1 MIIKKKKND
10 NNNNDDETSK
20 SQKLNNID
28 SSEELSQDEDSLF
41 SAFQNITERQERRR
55 GDRRRGYR
63 RVDDRNLISRA
74 QEEANII
81 RENAVKE
88 GFQIGIEKAG
98 EKIENLKLAISDLIS
113 AKDKAYSYYMND
125 ISFIALKVA
134 EKIIQTEVA
143 CDETIV
149 LKIISE
155 VLKDFGKDENRII
168 IKTSPSDLLF
178 VNENMPELFSY
189 SDTKVK
195 IYVEED
201 NSVDSGSCIIQTTS
215 GQIDARFSTQLEILK
230 KTFENELQE
239 K

>member
-10 NNNNDDETSK
+10 NNNDDEK
-20 SQKLNNID
+20 STHQNLNDVNIK
-28 SSEELSQDEDSLF
+28 EELPEEDSLF
-41 SAFQNITERQERRR
+41 SAFQNIAERQERRR

-74 QEEANII
+74 QEEANVI
-81 RENAVKE
+81 RETAAKE
-88 GFQIGIEKAG
+88 GFQIGVEKADA
-98 EKIENLKLAISDLIS
+98 EVENLKLAIRDLIA
-113 AKDKAYSYYMND
+113 AKDEAYRYYTND

-149 LKIISE
+149 LRIISE

-168 IKTSPSDLLF
+168 IKTSPSDKLF

-189 SDTKVK
+189 ANAKVK
-195 IYVEED
+195 VYVEED
-201 NSVDSGSCIIQTTS
+201 GSVDQGSCVIQTTS
-215 GQIDARFSTQLEILK
+215 GQIDARFSTQLEILQK
-230 KTFENELQE
+230 IFEAELQE
-239 K
+239 S